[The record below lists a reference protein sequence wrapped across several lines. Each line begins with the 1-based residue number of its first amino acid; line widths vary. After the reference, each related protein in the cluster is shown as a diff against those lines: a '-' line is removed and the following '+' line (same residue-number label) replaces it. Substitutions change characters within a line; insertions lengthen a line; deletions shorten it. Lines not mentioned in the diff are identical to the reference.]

1 MKKKLYSTMVC
12 GALLLGVGVSPVIGS
27 FVGNDSNVVYAID
40 NFGNNK
46 ENTDTGNV
54 ETNNQTNNET
64 NTNTQQQPGNDVSDT
79 LKGYKAVDKE
89 DMEQARKSSAW
100 LTNLIGVAIS
110 FLIIA
115 TFAFIGLITALDV
128 LYLSFPP
135 VRGFL
140 YTAGTDGTGGMSGMN
155 MSGTN
160 SIGSRQWVS
169 DEAVQVASMLG
180 GSAQANGHG
189 SPMGMGMGMPMGGPM
204 GMTGAQSHQKQ
215 QGGGRVAI
223 GVYVQKRVVF
233 LVLLGLAT
241 VLLFTSAFTDF
252 GINVGGMLLNVLS
265 VIADKLSSISF
276 G

>member
-1 MKKKLYSTMVC
+1 
-12 GALLLGVGVSPVIGS
+12 
-27 FVGNDSNVVYAID
+27 
-40 NFGNNK
+40 
-46 ENTDTGNV
+46 
-54 ETNNQTNNET
+54 
-64 NTNTQQQPGNDVSDT
+64 
-79 LKGYKAVDKE
+79 
-89 DMEQARKSSAW
+89 
-100 LTNLIGVAIS
+100 
-110 FLIIA
+110 
-115 TFAFIGLITALDV
+115 
-128 LYLSFPP
+128 
-135 VRGFL
+135 
-140 YTAGTDGTGGMSGMN
+140 

-189 SPMGMGMGMPMGGPM
+189 SPMGMGMPMGGPM

>member
-1 MKKKLYSTMVC
+1 MVC
-12 GALLLGVGVSPVIGS
+12 GALLLGVGVSPVVGS

-46 ENTDTGNV
+46 ENTETENV
-54 ETNNQTNNET
+54 ETNTQTNNET
-64 NTNTQQQPGNDVSDT
+64 NTNTQQQPGNGISDA

-89 DMEQARKSSAW
+89 DVEQARKGSAW

-169 DEAVQVASMLG
+169 DEAVQIAAMLG

-189 SPMGMGMGMPMGGPM
+189 YPMGMGMGMRTRMGMGMPMGGPM
-204 GMTGAQSHQKQ
+204 GMAGAQSPQEQ
-215 QGGGRVAI
+215 QGGGRVAL
-223 GVYVQKRVVF
+223 GVYLQKRVVF

-252 GINVGGMLLNVLS
+252 GINVGGMLINVIS

-276 G
+276 S